1 MTAAKNI
8 GNDIIS
14 KLNRSKLDRYTFI
27 DTWFCY
33 RAYGMNCLPVEN
45 MILAADAIYDNQMVD
60 ADH

>member
-1 MTAAKNI
+1 MTAARI

-27 DTWFCY
+27 DIWFRY

-45 MILAADAIYDNQMVD
+45 TIFAADAIYDNQMVD